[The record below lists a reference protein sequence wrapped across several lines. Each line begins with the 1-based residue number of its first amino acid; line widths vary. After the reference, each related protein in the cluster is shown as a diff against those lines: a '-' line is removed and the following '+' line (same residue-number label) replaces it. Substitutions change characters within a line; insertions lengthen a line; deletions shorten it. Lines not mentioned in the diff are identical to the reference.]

1 MDHILLKRRLRS
13 EAAEKRACLNGAA
26 AKSCTTE
33 IAVRLSMFDFP
44 EKAVLSAYWP
54 LKNELDLRP
63 AMNRLFADGRDL
75 CLPVV
80 VGRDKPL
87 VFRRWTPGTA
97 LTAGPYGTEQPD
109 ETAETVEPSVLL
121 LPLLAFDRKGGRLGY
136 GGGYYDRTVRELRRK
151 NKDILVVGTAFSVQ
165 EIDSVPTD
173 DSDERLDVVVTEHE
187 TIEVFR

>member
-1 MDHILLKRRLRS
+1 MDRTLLKRRLRS
-13 EAAEKRACLNGAA
+13 EAAARRACPDEKAA
-26 AKSCTTE
+26 AAC
-33 IAVRLSMFDFP
+33 ARGVADRLMRFGFP
-44 EKAVLSAYWP
+44 EGTAVSAYWP
-54 LKNELDLRP
+54 VKTELDIRP
-63 AMNRLFADGRDL
+63 AMNALFSRGCRI

-87 VFRRWTPGTA
+87 VFRRWTPETA

-121 LPLLAFDRKGGRLGY
+121 VPLLAFDRKGGRLGY

-165 EIDSVPTD
+165 EIDSVPMED
-173 DSDERLDVVVTEHE
+173 ADERLDAVVTEHE
-187 TIEVFR
+187 TIEVSR